1 MTFWTWQKRAALV
14 WMLGAVACG
23 DDKGRGAADAGRD
36 ASAGETD
43 AGQDAG
49 AKADA
54 GQDAASDLRAV
65 TIRFAAKVGER
76 DFACGERYADQGST
90 GVEAEPSDFRFYVQ
104 DLRLINATGEEVPVQ
119 MDERLPWQTP
129 EVALLDF
136 ENAEGRCDATR
147 ETNTEITGKVP
158 PGEYTGVAFKNGVPH
173 ALNHENPAT
182 VPAPLQAPGA
192 SWGWLLGFRFVLA
205 ELAQPAGDAGAGG
218 VGIFHLGSTACEGD
232 PQGGGSVTCA
242 HPNRTDI
249 RLTGFDPDTNK
260 VVADIGALF
269 AHTDLSKPQVCHSNI
284 SSGGHGHGGDA
295 GTHAS
300 DAGVHGD
307 AGEHEE
313 GDGGHVSDGGQHP
326 EPGAD
331 HANPCTAMFTRIG
344 VDPQSG
350 HPLETQSVFRVE

>member
-1 MTFWTWQKRAALV
+1 MTFRTWQKRAAWV
-14 WMLGAVACG
+14 SVLGAVACG
-23 DDKGRGAADAGRD
+23 DSKGGDASDAGRD
-36 ASAGETD
+36 AGAEERD
-43 AGQDAG
+43 AAQDAG
-49 AKADA
+49 AVSDA
-54 GQDAASDLRAV
+54 AQDAASELKAV

-76 DFACGERYADQGST
+76 DFACGERYPGQGST
-90 GVEAEPSDFRFYVQ
+90 GVEVEPLDFRFYVQ
-104 DLRLINATGEEVPVQ
+104 DLRLINAAGEEVPVQ

-147 ETNTEITGKVP
+147 EINTEITGKVP

-205 ELAQPAGDAGAGG
+205 ELGQVAGDAGAGG
-218 VGIFHLGSTACEGD
+218 VGVFHLGSTACEGD

-242 HPNRTDI
+242 HPNRTEV

-269 AHTDLSKPQVCHSNI
+269 AHTDLSKAQVCHSNI
-284 SSGGHGHGGDA
+284 GSDHGHGASDGADA
-295 GTHAS
+295 GAHA
-300 DAGVHGD
+300 A
-307 AGEHEE
+307 A
-313 GDGGHVSDGGQHP
+313 DGGHDVDGGQASDGGQHAA
-326 EPGAD
+326 PGAG
-331 HANPCTAMFTRIG
+331 HANPCTPMFTQMG
-344 VDPQSG
+344 VDPHSG
-350 HPLETQSVFRVE
+350 HPLEAQSVFRVE